1 MNELQT
7 HRTIV
12 HRLPERARYDRE
24 TVHAILDEALIC
36 HVAFSPGGA
45 PAVIPTIHTRIGERL
60 YFHGSAASG
69 LLRSLRSGVEA
80 CVCVTLLDGLV
91 IARSAFH
98 HSMNF
103 RSVIVFGT
111 ATEVSE
117 REEKVRALNAL
128 VEHVVPG
135 RSRHARQPNE
145 IELKKTLVLSLP
157 ISEASAKVRTG
168 GPADDEEDY
177 AMPVW
182 AGVLP
187 LRLTPQEP
195 VADERLAAG
204 IEVPDYVRRYGAF
217 SPPRGEKLPR
227 SGG

>member
-1 MNELQT
+1 MIVLEHMNELQT
-7 HRTIV
+7 PRTTV

-36 HVAFSPGGA
+36 HVAFPSGGA
-45 PAVIPTIHTRIGERL
+45 PVIIPTIHTRIGERL
-60 YFHGSAASG
+60 YFHGSPASG
-69 LLRSLRSGVEA
+69 LLRSLRNGIEA

-103 RSVIVFGT
+103 RSVILFGT
-111 ATEVSE
+111 ATEVSG
-117 REEKVRALNAL
+117 REEKLRALTAL

-135 RSRHARQPNE
+135 RSPDARQPNE
-145 IELKKTLVLSLP
+145 AELRKTLVLSLP
-157 ISEASAKVRTG
+157 IDEASAKVRTG

-177 AMPVW
+177 AIPVW

-187 LRLTPQEP
+187 LRLLPQEP
-195 VADERLAAG
+195 VADERLPAG
-204 IEVPDYVRRYGAF
+204 VAVPDYVRRYTRNPQGHG
-217 SPPRGEKLPR
+217 R
-227 SGG
+227 

>member
-1 MNELQT
+1 MSELQT
-7 HRTIV
+7 ARTTV
-12 HRLPERARYDRE
+12 HRLPERARYDRQ

-36 HVAFSPGGA
+36 HVAFAAGGSPA
-45 PAVIPTIHTRIGERL
+45 IIPTIHTRIGERL
-60 YFHGSAASG
+60 YFHGSPASG
-69 LLRSLRSGVEA
+69 LLRSLRNGIEA

-111 ATEVSE
+111 ATEVSDG
-117 REEKVRALNAL
+117 EEKLRVLNAL

-135 RSRHARQPNE
+135 RSRHARRPNE
-145 IELKKTLVLSLP
+145 IELRKTIVLSLP
-157 ISEASAKVRTG
+157 IDEASAKVRTG
-168 GPADDEEDY
+168 GPADDQEDY
-177 AMPVW
+177 ALPIW

-187 LRLTPQEP
+187 LRLVPQEP

-204 IEVPDYVRRYGAF
+204 VALPDYVRRYTRNPPGHGH
-217 SPPRGEKLPR
+217 PRGVTE
-227 SGG
+227 G